1 MATKNRAVLDAL
13 TNELTYV
20 EMTDDEL
27 EQLAKD
33 NQAAA
38 ANIASKEIDK
48 SPILEKLGLTADEV
62 KLLLS

>member
-1 MATKNRAVLDAL
+1 MATQNRAVLDAL
-13 TNELTYV
+13 TNKLTYV

>member
-1 MATKNRAVLDAL
+1 MATQNRAVLDAL

-38 ANIASKEIDK
+38 ANISSKETEK
-48 SPILEKLGLTADEV
+48 STILQKLGLTPDEM

>member
-1 MATKNRAVLDAL
+1 MATQNRAVLDAL
-13 TNELTYV
+13 TNKLTYV
-20 EMTDDEL
+20 EMTHDEL

>member
-1 MATKNRAVLDAL
+1 MATQNRAVLDAL

-27 EQLAKD
+27 EQLAKE

-48 SPILEKLGLTADEV
+48 SAILEKLGLTADEV